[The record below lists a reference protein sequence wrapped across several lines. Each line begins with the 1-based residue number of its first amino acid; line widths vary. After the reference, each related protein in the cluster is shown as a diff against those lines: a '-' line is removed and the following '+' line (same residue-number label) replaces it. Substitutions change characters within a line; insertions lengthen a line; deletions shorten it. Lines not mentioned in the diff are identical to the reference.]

1 KTELGEIVFTKPVA
15 YQEIGGKRVEVPVSY
30 KVAKVDNKVVYGFE
44 VGNYDKSKELVID
57 PLVQS
62 TYLGGSG
69 YDRAFDMDLDSSGN
83 VYVAGYT
90 ISNDFPTTTG
100 AYDTTYNGG
109 SYDAFIAKFDSL
121 SATSGNTGSVNTPNG
136 QVNISIQNGTFTQPP
151 QSQTNIPP
159 LPSGFSAPYGAISF
173 KAQVPQGATIT
184 ITINFPQAIPQ
195 GAKLYKLINNQYI
208 EVTNVQFAG
217 NTATFQVQDGSSLD
231 ADG

>member
-1 KTELGEIVFTKPVA
+1 MGKIYVVGATYSTNFPGTA
-15 YQEIGGKRVEVPVSY
+15 GGAQP
-30 KVAKVDNKVVYGFE
+30 NYG
-44 VGNYDKSKELVID
+44 
-57 PLVQS
+57 
-62 TYLGGSG
+62 GGS
-69 YDRAFDMDLDSSGN
+69 DVF
-83 VYVAGYT
+83 V
-90 ISNDFPTTTG
+90 
-100 AYDTTYNGG
+100 
-109 SYDAFIAKFDSL
+109 AKFDSL